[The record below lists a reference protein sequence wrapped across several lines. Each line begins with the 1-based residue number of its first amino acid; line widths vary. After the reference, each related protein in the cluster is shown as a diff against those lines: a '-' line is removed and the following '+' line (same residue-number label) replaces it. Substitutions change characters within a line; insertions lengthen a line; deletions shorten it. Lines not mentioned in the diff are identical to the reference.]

1 MRFCAGLGIPE
12 QDPDFYLKCVPE
24 LWYHKLIR
32 LVSNEVEVGEP
43 VFDRKVYVRTSDP
56 ARASEVLAN
65 DGVQSALLALL
76 TGVRVN
82 EVVGN
87 HVTLKGPTLTISMK
101 PLGGITPERIQEL
114 KTETV
119 ALALHLRFRSGVGA

>member
-1 MRFCAGLGIPE
+1 M
-12 QDPDFYLKCVPE
+12 
-24 LWYHKLIR
+24 
-32 LVSNEVEVGEP
+32 SNEVEVGEP